1 MPVNYDFVLSSP
13 FPNYD
18 FFAHRMRELCGQ
30 LNLTFFAADKVWVND
45 FLRKLEQR
53 EIGVRVLL
61 DLSNN
66 QTIPDDPYLMLAQ
79 EAKRQGAYVI
89 DDPNITSKVAH
100 KGIFHQIMLEN
111 NILVPETIVVSR
123 KELDSFKITDEIQAA
138 VGVPFVVK
146 PAWGDSSIGVI
157 IDGNSYYDLIK
168 SAEQAPNS
176 DAFLVQRQLKPKQLG
191 DHVGWFR
198 MFHIINEVIP
208 CWWNPA
214 SHEYHLVTPAQNKYY
229 KLAPLARIM
238 KDIARVSKMK
248 FFTSEICLDLDGHF
262 YTVDYINADPDMN
275 PRSFYEN
282 GVPDEVVR
290 HIVWLTVN
298 EGMRVI
304 MKKRGYFDVG
314 LIGSDEG
321 SFEQQQLRKPRARKS
336 RVKGQG

>member
-18 FFAHRMRELCGQ
+18 FFAHRMREQCGQ
-30 LNLTFFAADKVWVND
+30 LNLTFFVADKVWVND
-45 FLRKLEQR
+45 FLQKLEKR
-53 EIGVRVLL
+53 EISVRVLL

-66 QTIPDDPYLMLAQ
+66 QTVPDDPYLMLAQ

-123 KELDSFKITDEIQAA
+123 KELDSFKITDEIKAV

-157 IDGNSYYDLIK
+157 VDGDSYYDLIK

-208 CWWNPA
+208 CWWNPT
-214 SHEYHLVTPAQNKYY
+214 SHEYHLVTPAQSKYY
-229 KLAPLARIM
+229 KLDPLARIM
-238 KDIARVSKMK
+238 KEIARVSKMK

-262 YTVDYINADPDMN
+262 YTVDYLNADPDMN
-275 PRSFYEN
+275 PRSYYAN

-304 MKKRGYFDVG
+304 MKRRGYFDVG
-314 LIGSDEG
+314 LAGSDEG
-321 SFEQQQLRKPRARKS
+321 SFEQQQLGNRRTRKS
-336 RVKGQG
+336 KANGQG

>member
-1 MPVNYDFVLSSP
+1 MLAHYDIVLSSP

-30 LNLTFFAADKVWVND
+30 LNLTFFSADKVWVND
-45 FLRKLEQR
+45 FLEKLQKK
-53 EIGVRVLL
+53 EITVRVLL

-66 QTIPDDPYLMLAQ
+66 QTVPDDPYLMLAKEVKQ
-79 EAKRQGAYVI
+79 QGGYVI
-89 DDPNITSKVAH
+89 DDPDITSVVAH
-100 KGIFHQIMLEN
+100 KGLFHQIMLEN
-111 NILVPETIVVSR
+111 HILVPETIVVSR
-123 KELDSFKITDEIQAA
+123 NELDSFKITKEVKDV

-146 PAWGDSSIGVI
+146 PAWGDSSTGVI
-157 IDGNSYYDLIK
+157 VDGNSHYDLLK

-176 DAFLVQRQLKPKQLG
+176 DAFLVQRQLKPRQLG

-208 CWWNPA
+208 CWWSPT
-214 SHEYHLVTPAQNKYY
+214 SHEYHLVTPAQRQFY

-238 KDIARVSKMK
+238 KEIGKVSKMK
-248 FFTSEICLDLDGHF
+248 FFTSEICLDLDSHF

-275 PRSFYEN
+275 PRSFYST

-290 HIVWLTVN
+290 HIVWLLVT

-304 MKKRGYFDVG
+304 MKRRGYFDTE
-314 LIGSDEG
+314 LDGSDMD
-321 SFEQQQLRKPRARKS
+321 SFEERQLRQRRSKKPKFGW
-336 RVKGQG
+336 VG